1 MTALYIL
8 TKYLT
13 FPGALVRGM
22 WEQIVCRICKVPVE
36 DNRYLRKDE
45 MISHVEHEFMPKA
58 QGAFALCFVPAF
70 MNAIGAL
77 FLCVAPIMFTLYVQI
92 DDTALTIVNLIAYWF
107 AASLMVNSYPLVE
120 DAWNMME
127 KIYKHG
133 NIIQKVLYAPGAAFL
148 FVGAYLEKY
157 CITFILA
164 IAGTVLIVMYM

>member
-22 WEQIVCRICKVPVE
+22 WEQIVCGFCKVPVE
-36 DNRYLRKDE
+36 DNRYLRRDE
-45 MISHVEHEFMPKA
+45 MISHIDHELMPTA
-58 QGAFALCFVPAF
+58 QGAFAICFVPAF
-70 MNAIGAL
+70 MNALGAI
-77 FLCVAPIMFTLYVQI
+77 FLCLAPMMFTLYIQI

-120 DAWNMME
+120 DALHMME

-133 NIIQKVLYAPGAAFL
+133 NIIQKILYAPGAAFL
-148 FVGAYLEKY
+148 FIGAYVEKY
-157 CITFILA
+157 CISFILA
-164 IAGTVLIVMYM
+164 IAATAAILMY